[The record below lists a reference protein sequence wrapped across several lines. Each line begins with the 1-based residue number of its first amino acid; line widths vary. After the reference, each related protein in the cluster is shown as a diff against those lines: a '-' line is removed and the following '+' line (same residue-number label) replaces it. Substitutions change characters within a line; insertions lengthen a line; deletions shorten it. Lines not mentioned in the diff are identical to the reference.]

1 MQMNA
6 CFYFILHKINNV
18 QLYLFLN
25 FLVKNRD
32 EKSISLV
39 KRNTLL
45 KHVYV
50 EKSVLKS
57 SEKYDKEQKKIKRW
71 HKKAIF

>member
-32 EKSISLV
+32 EESGSIV
-39 KRNTLL
+39 KRNKLL

-50 EKSVLKS
+50 EKL
-57 SEKYDKEQKKIKRW
+57 I
-71 HKKAIF
+71 